1 MQPPRGGHRQARDVT
16 DDRPQPAMPQPFL
29 HTGESRLVVPGF
41 DEDHPAGRQSGLL
54 QPRCEE
60 ILERHA
66 PEHLAG
72 GAGGDPGGESGGS
85 RAIHRPVAASGDF
98 MEASERQSATG
109 QLAIQR
115 RDPEGQHLVRT
126 HAIAFEPRDARP
138 KFGNGWAVGTAGHMR
153 MASPGLCTG
162 RFCCYVL
169 YLFSCGS
176 RVNLGHPG
184 SDRRRAMPYGGV
196 KYSQGE

>member
-1 MQPPRGGHRQARDVT
+1 MQPPRGGHWQARDVA

-29 HTGESRLVVPGF
+29 HTGQNSLVVPGF
-41 DEDHPAGRQSGLL
+41 DEYHPAGRQSRLL
-54 QPRCEE
+54 QPRREE

-72 GAGGDPGGESGGS
+72 GAGGDPGRETGRR

-98 MEASERQSATG
+98 MEAAERQPATG
-109 QLAIQR
+109 QPAIQR

-126 HAIAFEPRDARP
+126 RAIAFEPRDARP
-138 KFGNGWAVGTAGHMR
+138 KVGNGWAVCTVGHMR

-162 RFCCYVL
+162 RFRGDDL
-169 YLFSCGS
+169 Y
-176 RVNLGHPG
+176 
-184 SDRRRAMPYGGV
+184 
-196 KYSQGE
+196 